1 MLRLDLRSDY
11 ENADSIREILSLI
24 VPSAFDLFGCNNT
37 VDDSLEY
44 GFCFFQ
50 IAFMDDKIK
59 VCTCRFILNGH
70 ISLIEKLP
78 VIILQCG
85 SAVNGG
91 QASPGTD
98 TGAEPN
104 ISITQE
110 ELPSS

>member
-1 MLRLDLRSDY
+1 MRAWIGSGGKNRLSGMKCRTAPFRLPYLLCRAEY
-11 ENADSIREILSLI
+11 
-24 VPSAFDLFGCNNT
+24 NT

-91 QASPGTD
+91 QAF
-98 TGAEPN
+98 
-104 ISITQE
+104 
-110 ELPSS
+110 LV